1 MASPFTVFR
10 KNQRLAMAILV
21 GVALLAFVI
30 APALQSVIDRSY
42 QNMAAGTGAKKTL
55 VSWRGSSVNGEQAQR
70 LLQKN
75 YQCQSFL
82 QRVASE
88 VIKGGGSPKVPG
100 FRSDGRSIDLGLT
113 PNNQIAVLRSQI

>member
-42 QNMAAGTGAKKTL
+42 QNIAAGTGAKKTL
-55 VSWRGSSVNGEQAQR
+55 VSWRMN
-70 LLQKN
+70 
-75 YQCQSFL
+75 
-82 QRVASE
+82 
-88 VIKGGGSPKVPG
+88 
-100 FRSDGRSIDLGLT
+100 
-113 PNNQIAVLRSQI
+113 